1 VPEKE
6 QVLHS
11 VAQRVHVVV
20 VTIVVSAAVAVAGAC
35 EGVVADVGVPLP
47 PHAESNTLQ
56 HAKVV
61 GKLSLF
67 FLNFCFLIENFIKPS
82 QADFRSRF
90 VAYVHPYPMAM
101 LTIPP
106 ETKSSSFFP
115 LINNFENLQNFKKI
129 EK

>member
-47 PHAESNTLQ
+47 PQAESNTLQ

-67 FLNFCFLIENFIKPS
+67 FLNFCFSIESFIKPS
-82 QADFRSRF
+82 QADFLKS
-90 VAYVHPYPMAM
+90 VCCLYTSLPNGNAYDSGRNQEF
-101 LTIPP
+101 L
-106 ETKSSSFFP
+106 SFS
-115 LINNFENLQNFKKI
+115 ENQQF
-129 EK
+129 